1 MNKTKSAAMMLGTA
15 TATTAQDTPL
25 DTFYVVCNDCLGIPL
40 HSLVAASAKLSQL
53 KSEYPLLKFKLVNR
67 DRRPCALT

>member
-1 MNKTKSAAMMLGTA
+1 MNKTKSAAMMLG

-40 HSLVAASAKLSQL
+40 HNLVAASAKLSQL
-53 KSEYPLLKFKLVNR
+53 KSEYPLLKFKLVIEI
-67 DRRPCALT
+67 DGHVH